1 MKTKQIV
8 MCLLALFVSI
18 SAQALDFEVDGI
30 KYTTV
35 EGGVSVTGY
44 NSTATNLVLNGSV
57 TYQDVEYN
65 VVSIGGSAFSGCRS
79 LTSVG
84 DLSACTSIGAYAFYQ
99 CSSLTSVGDLS
110 ACTSIGDIAFRSCS
124 SLTSVGDLSACTSI
138 GNYAFYDCSS
148 LTSVGDLSAC
158 TSIGNYAFYDCR
170 SLTSVDLS
178 ACTSIGGNAFSGC
191 SRLTSV
197 GNLSACTSIGGNAFS
212 GCSSLTSVGDLSA
225 CTSIGNEA
233 FRSCSSLTSVGD
245 LSACTSIGDQTFVN
259 CSSLTSV
266 DLSACTSIGGNA
278 FNGCR
283 NLTSVDLS
291 ACTSIGDYAFQ
302 YCSSLTSVG
311 DLSACTSIGAYAFQH
326 CSSLTSVDDLSAC
339 TSIGDRAF
347 QYCSSLTSVG
357 DLSACTSIG
366 DYVFYGCI
374 LLEKITLPSN
384 EVATL
389 TGTNAFGF
397 VTLIFVPENLLEDYK
412 AADNWKLIGNQ
423 IFAIGHEPQRHYDI
437 SVAAKENTSD
447 IYSKIGEDQL
457 GYVTQL
463 KLSGTIN
470 GYDIMVIRNK
480 MVGLYDLDLTDANI
494 VANDYEYYTGYHT
507 ADNVLGACSFDNL
520 GNLVYVKL
528 PKTITSIGN
537 FAMRSC
543 SSLKDIDIPEG
554 VTTIGS
560 YAFHECSRLASVS
573 FPGTLT
579 TIGYCAF
586 KSCYGLASV
595 SFPGTLTSIG
605 SYAFES
611 CSALTSVTFPTVMSS
626 EAVTIGDY
634 AFNNCYKLPAINL
647 PENLKSIGQYAFQSC
662 SALTEVRIPSLVTSI
677 GNYAF
682 SVCNNLNDV
691 WTYTLVPQSINQ
703 NTFST
708 FKTATLHIQKTSHDP
723 YYFSTQWS
731 QFLNLTEFEGTYR
744 QWLIN
749 NQTDYVI
756 DDHTGV
762 IDTEEGAMGEIEP
775 GSGLI
780 IDRNLN
786 SVQKMG
792 SVTIESN
799 NATAGTLIADEDNL
813 DVDEVHFLI
822 DVQKSKWY
830 FFGFPFRVRLSDIV
844 CGGSWIFRYYDG
856 AARAENGSGGWKNL
870 PEGTEYLEPG
880 VGYIFQCSQA
890 GKLDIKALK
899 ESLGQFGS
907 DQQNAMTAHTA
918 ENAQDASWNF
928 MGNPFTSYF
937 NIDATGYEAPITI
950 WNGSSYEAVRPG
962 DDDYHLSPFQAF
974 FVQKPEG
981 VEDVVFPEA
990 ERETYNQSLK
1000 ATEASARRRAMR
1012 GVNLERL
1019 IVNLTLGDGTTT
1031 DKTRV
1036 VFNDK
1041 KQNTYELDCDASKF
1055 LTTGVPQLYTLDGKQ
1070 VQYAINERPNGG
1082 VQVGYTVPAAGTYTI
1097 EATRMDKPMLL
1108 KDLTLGITFDLSN
1121 GAYEFESA
1129 AGTFNNRF
1137 MLVENGNA
1145 TGIVDIKTKTG
1156 VNIMPTTGGLNVN
1169 GLNGATMSIYSLD
1182 GKLIGEPTGDGVVAL
1197 QRGTYVVNVDGT
1209 KAKVMVK

>member
-1 MKTKQIV
+1 
-8 MCLLALFVSI
+8 
-18 SAQALDFEVDGI
+18 
-30 KYTTV
+30 
-35 EGGVSVTGY
+35 
-44 NSTATNLVLNGSV
+44 
-57 TYQDVEYN
+57 
-65 VVSIGGSAFSGCRS
+65 
-79 LTSVG
+79 
-84 DLSACTSIGAYAFYQ
+84 
-99 CSSLTSVGDLS
+99 
-110 ACTSIGDIAFRSCS
+110 
-124 SLTSVGDLSACTSI
+124 
-138 GNYAFYDCSS
+138 
-148 LTSVGDLSAC
+148 
-158 TSIGNYAFYDCR
+158 
-170 SLTSVDLS
+170 
-178 ACTSIGGNAFSGC
+178 
-191 SRLTSV
+191 
-197 GNLSACTSIGGNAFS
+197 
-212 GCSSLTSVGDLSA
+212 
-225 CTSIGNEA
+225 
-233 FRSCSSLTSVGD
+233 
-245 LSACTSIGDQTFVN
+245 
-259 CSSLTSV
+259 
-266 DLSACTSIGGNA
+266 
-278 FNGCR
+278 
-283 NLTSVDLS
+283 
-291 ACTSIGDYAFQ
+291 
-302 YCSSLTSVG
+302 
-311 DLSACTSIGAYAFQH
+311 
-326 CSSLTSVDDLSAC
+326 
-339 TSIGDRAF
+339 
-347 QYCSSLTSVG
+347 
-357 DLSACTSIG
+357 
-366 DYVFYGCI
+366 
-374 LLEKITLPSN
+374 
-384 EVATL
+384 
-389 TGTNAFGF
+389 
-397 VTLIFVPENLLEDYK
+397 
-412 AADNWKLIGNQ
+412 
-423 IFAIGHEPQRHYDI
+423 
-437 SVAAKENTSD
+437 
-447 IYSKIGEDQL
+447 
-457 GYVTQL
+457 
-463 KLSGTIN
+463 
-470 GYDIMVIRNK
+470 
-480 MVGLYDLDLTDANI
+480 
-494 VANDYEYYTGYHT
+494 
-507 ADNVLGACSFDNL
+507 
-520 GNLVYVKL
+520 
-528 PKTITSIGN
+528 
-537 FAMRSC
+537 
-543 SSLKDIDIPEG
+543 
-554 VTTIGS
+554 
-560 YAFHECSRLASVS
+560 
-573 FPGTLT
+573 
-579 TIGYCAF
+579 
-586 KSCYGLASV
+586 
-595 SFPGTLTSIG
+595 
-605 SYAFES
+605 
-611 CSALTSVTFPTVMSS
+611 MSS
-626 EAVTIGDY
+626 EAVTIGDN

-647 PENLKSIGQYAFQSC
+647 PENLKSIGQYAFQKC

-677 GNYAF
+677 GNNAF
-682 SVCNNLNDV
+682 SDCSNLNDV

-731 QFLNLTEFEGTYR
+731 QFLNLTEFEGTYK

-762 IDTEEGAMGEIEP
+762 IETEEGATGEIEP

-792 SVTIESN
+792 SISIESN
-799 NATAGTLIADEDNL
+799 NATAGTLIADDDNL

-962 DDDYHLSPFQAF
+962 DDDYHLRPFQAF

-990 ERETYNQSLK
+990 DSETYNQSMK

-1012 GVNLERL
+1012 GVNPERL
-1019 IVNLTLGDGTTT
+1019 IVNLTLSDGTTT

-1041 KQNTYELDCDASKF
+1041 KQNAYELDCDASKF

-1082 VQVGYTVPAAGTYTI
+1082 VQVGYTVTAAGTYTI

-1137 MLVENGNA
+1137 MLVENGDA
-1145 TGIVDIKTKTG
+1145 TGIADIKTKTG
-1156 VNIMPTTGGLNVN
+1156 VSIMPADGGLSVN
-1169 GLNGATMSIYSLD
+1169 GLDGAQMNIYSLD
-1182 GKLIGEPTGDGVVAL
+1182 GKLMSERTADGTVAL
-1197 QRGTYVVNVDGT
+1197 QRGTYVVSISGM